1 MADTA
6 NNKQFSVM
14 VNSSGVLKYPQN
26 FITANQLAKFGN
38 DVYGSL
44 LALECPRLWKE
55 ETISIAASNVGSNF
69 YGLSFNVHSQQG
81 AIQFIG
87 GSQFIYSA
95 DNHWSDENNN
105 RRNTLVIG
113 NSFVHPTYSH
123 ATFGNDGFWFD
134 HGNAFEVFLHPNTF
148 DSEGNATS
156 YIGDIKLIAYNNSS
170 DDQISTDS
178 PWGLTIPGHYTRG
191 PITLGDEE
199 FGLSI
204 DKTNGELNIYGID
217 VSENYKSSY
226 ITVSKAGSSIN
237 VNATSY
243 VTISSE
249 IIELNPSTLNVY
261 GDSAFHG
268 NSYFYKP
275 IALPQYD
282 EAAGDWTLESA
293 YVYVYKDTNGHR
305 TLVIADDP
313 STPSQIV

>member
-55 ETISIAASNVGSNF
+55 GTIDIEASNAGNNF
-69 YGLSFNVHSQQG
+69 YGLSFNVTSQQG

-95 DNHWSDENNN
+95 DNQWSDENNY

-113 NSFVHPTYSH
+113 NSFAHPTYSH

-148 DSEGNATS
+148 DSEGNAS

-217 VSENYKSSY
+217 GYENYKSSC
-226 ITVSKAGSSIN
+226 ITVSKAESSIK
-237 VNATSY
+237 VKATSY

-249 IIELNPSTLNVY
+249 IIQLESSTLDVY
-261 GDSAFHG
+261 GDSHFYG
-268 NSYFYKP
+268 NSYFNKP

-282 EAAGDWTLESA
+282 EAAGNWALNPA

-305 TLVIADDP
+305 TLVIADDL
-313 STPSQIV
+313 SAPSQIV